1 MNKSLL
7 LNNFLLALIWVI
19 ATGVATAE
27 NFIFG
32 FLIGLG
38 ILWITTTKKSDR
50 KYFVILPK
58 LCYFLLFLIWKLIL
72 SNISTV
78 KESLYSKTKL
88 EPAIVRVPLT
98 LTDEFLIATLANLV
112 SLTPGTMV
120 MDVSDDN
127 KVMYV
132 HVMHLVDKDKFIRE
146 VKEEFE
152 NKLIEIFT

>member
-1 MNKSLL
+1 
-7 LNNFLLALIWVI
+7 
-19 ATGVATAE
+19 
-27 NFIFG
+27 
-32 FLIGLG
+32 
-38 ILWITTTKKSDR
+38 
-50 KYFVILPK
+50 
-58 LCYFLLFLIWKLIL
+58 
-72 SNISTV
+72 
-78 KESLYSKTKL
+78 
-88 EPAIVRVPLT
+88 VRVPLT